1 MWLITTRDANN
12 TLWYF
17 KSAYVHYNWTE
28 DISKAKKYKT
38 EKAARNMIR
47 KLWLNDRCL
56 CHPLYVN

>member
-38 EKAARNMIR
+38 EKEARNMNR
-47 KLWLNDRCL
+47 
-56 CHPLYVN
+56 